1 MKGLRREIR
10 RIVAVAMAVLVAGTT
25 IPVHAV
31 SMTGE
36 ADTALAGGENTV
48 TSGDAEEMISSVSG
62 NGEDALPEDTNGSGN
77 EEQGGIS
84 MFAVN
89 ENGGCIDIADV
100 DAGGTSGQIEINA
113 GNVSGWDGKT
123 LTGNTTDKSL
133 IVNGVTL
140 RLTIKDLSIDRSSEQ
155 STWLSAIGI
164 TGGGSLYLT
173 LEGTNYLHG
182 STGGAGIWVNSGATL
197 EITAES
203 TGAVTAIGGSGYGGA
218 AGIGAYASGMFFK
231 GAPTARYAGT
241 IRIAGGNVTAQ
252 GGSYTDLGSTRP
264 CSGGAGIGG
273 TYGASGAVIEITG
286 GVVNAQGGYMAA
298 GIGGGFAG
306 SASEITISGGTVTA
320 TIYEMKGAMGA
331 AIGNGIHGVAGTAY
345 PFGKITIS
353 GGDVTAKGNVG
364 FDSGNAESYP
374 DDGGTVTIA
383 EGVYPKITGEVNY
396 GKNTAEGIVKYNF
409 GFTVY
414 DGRFTA
420 DTAAKVSIDGKMVG
434 EAVETKV
441 NTPGKAE
448 LAFSIACGE
457 LAGAKTFTFTMDGRE
472 YSADVS
478 FETGT
483 TSYSPVIGTQLYPVI
498 LQIYDDAI
506 TADVEVAGVSVMQGG
521 AELTRENGDYYAPD
535 KISMVSETYGE
546 MLCYLPA
553 GAGTEISVT
562 AAALNDGNA
571 MKQTGYTVSASGSN
585 RFCLKNR
592 EGLSI
597 SAALS
602 SVEVTSA
609 KIKLTLNK
617 AGAETIVYYKASD
630 TPLSAEEIKNS
641 TEGSQTITGVE
652 GEITIS
658 GLKAYS
664 ENTYYF
670 AAEQGGAFSQIAS
683 LTFRTERV
691 AVLEDSI
698 INNIYYN
705 NGLKFYIADPQVT
718 SNTPGATV
726 YYLRSTGD
734 DNIADGQD
742 VKASV
747 EKIFEENGKNTKDAG
762 YIALEEPYRRAD
774 FSFSPLEAATEF
786 TYYFVAKK
794 DDCYSDVVKYT
805 FTTPS
810 PVVVIK
816 PGETQEIPCK
826 SLADAVAMAK
836 ENPGSAVKLIKDQTN
851 IEDVISVEEGNDFI
865 LDLNGNKLNFSMR
878 NPICVSGG
886 SLKVKGGRLSSD
898 LGMSNYASFSD
909 AFFYVT
915 GGELS
920 VSGTTL
926 GCYGVPYC
934 RINGADAVVS
944 FQGVTFQCTN
954 SSGGTIS
961 LNVQQAKSLAFDN
974 VIFNGY
980 LRVNNTSSVTL
991 ADSAFTGGVLLDRGV
1006 LADDTFDGTLQL
1018 GTLTMSDY
1026 GVDTADR
1033 TTGDDVSTL
1042 LQSGYVY
1049 EKSDSTMT
1057 AGEGSYSLSNVKV
1070 VPMTTLSGTLNI
1082 TGGTGDNGT
1091 PAFGDT
1097 LTAEFIP
1104 TSGSASDCTYTWYR
1118 VKGSEVTEL
1127 CKTASYTVQ
1136 AGDVGAFL
1144 RCVVVNSAKT
1154 GRLEKTTET
1163 VVPKTL
1169 TDSNT
1174 KVTWNIPSYTYDGT
1188 EKEPEA
1194 ASVQLGS
1201 TTLTAGTDYTVTYRN
1216 NRNAGTNTAKAVV
1229 TGIGAYQGSFEK
1241 PFSIEQKEVTVSGIT
1256 AISRRYDGTT
1266 AAVLAYSSVVID
1278 GKLEDD
1284 SLAVKATGN
1293 YADEKAG
1300 EGKTVN
1306 ITDITLTGASASNYK
1321 LAASGQQTT
1330 TTADIFALPVK
1341 IEEVP
1346 SLSGV
1351 YGTAVENMST
1361 GGGRVVDEADTT
1373 KEISGTWA
1381 MSDVNRTDVPKVGAT
1396 TEYELTFVPS
1406 VTGVYQTVTCY
1417 VVPQV
1422 SKKPINVTINDAA
1435 RKFGEQNPAFTYT
1448 IPEGELVPGDTEN
1461 AVQITLTITAEKN
1474 SVAGSYYI
1482 KGTYQSDNY
1491 QVSFLGSASGAG
1503 ILNVT
1508 KADAPV
1514 IPEENQGYCYI
1525 VGSGEGVVTVNV
1537 AEKLPED
1544 RGTTTYHVGGTDVSG
1559 ILDGTAK
1566 VDVDGV
1572 LSYKVKG
1579 SLETDKIGAKAII
1592 DVAVGMQNYGD
1603 ATYRLT
1609 LTIVDKVTVEEKSGN
1624 EVAVAGS
1631 NVLTYGQK
1639 LSELSLNAGGSNGAV
1654 FVEAGTSRPVAGTL
1668 TWKNPDEIPV
1678 AGTTTA
1684 AWVFTPA
1691 DSVYET
1697 AQGTVPITV
1706 NRAEPAVA
1714 AAPTVEGRTYHPDA
1728 ALTDSDLIGGSV
1740 KHTIGGVET
1749 DVPGT
1754 WSWQKADIV
1763 PTADNT
1769 GYVAVFMPDDT
1780 KNYEPVMRTIPVAV
1794 EKVTPYVSGIPSA
1807 TAIVYGAVLERSAL
1821 SGGAVQ
1827 YSQTDAAAVKGSF
1840 VWKDGTVRPTV
1851 ADSDVTEYAVV
1862 FTPEDAA
1869 DYEKVEVTV
1878 KVTVKKSA
1886 TTPNMPGNIMNPPYS
1901 TKKVS
1906 GSTLPEGWTWQAA
1919 DQDRELTAGVTV
1931 NATAV
1936 YTAADKGNYETES
1949 VVIAITRSAC
1959 EHENAEVRDAV
1970 DAACN
1975 REGYTG
1981 DSYCKDCGILISNG
1995 TATAALEHDYK
2006 SEVTK
2011 EATASAEGV
2020 KTYTCTRCG
2029 DSYTQPIPKLPETPS
2044 DTSTADAPYIK
2055 GDSGKNGWV
2064 VIKDQLASAGDNTTI
2079 NVIMNGTTTVPGN
2092 VFDVIKGKDINIVL
2106 DMGNGVTWSVNG
2118 KDITADKVKDIDF
2131 GVKAG
2136 SEANNTIPVDVLNR
2150 VTGERYSVNLSL
2162 SYTGEFG
2169 LKAVLTMNVKP
2180 ENAGLYANLYYYNE
2194 QTGALEFIC
2203 ADRITADGTAR
2214 LTFTHA
2220 SEYTV
2225 VVDKKS
2231 GEENS
2236 STRQA
2241 PATGEDWTEDVIDPK
2256 SRKQIWL
2263 LGAGALIVIGMCVFF
2278 IEKRRRCE

>member
-218 AGIGAYASGMFFK
+218 AGIGAYASGMFFN

-472 YSADVS
+472 YSADVN

-698 INNIYYN
+698 INSIYY

-886 SLKVKGGRLSSD
+886 SLKVKGGRLSSN

-944 FQGVTFQCTN
+944 F
-954 SSGGTIS
+954 
-961 LNVQQAKSLAFDN
+961 
-974 VIFNGY
+974 
-980 LRVNNTSSVTL
+980 
-991 ADSAFTGGVLLDRGV
+991 
-1006 LADDTFDGTLQL
+1006 
-1018 GTLTMSDY
+1018 
-1026 GVDTADR
+1026 
-1033 TTGDDVSTL
+1033 
-1042 LQSGYVY
+1042 
-1049 EKSDSTMT
+1049 
-1057 AGEGSYSLSNVKV
+1057 
-1070 VPMTTLSGTLNI
+1070 
-1082 TGGTGDNGT
+1082 
-1091 PAFGDT
+1091 
-1097 LTAEFIP
+1097 
-1104 TSGSASDCTYTWYR
+1104 
-1118 VKGSEVTEL
+1118 
-1127 CKTASYTVQ
+1127 
-1136 AGDVGAFL
+1136 
-1144 RCVVVNSAKT
+1144 
-1154 GRLEKTTET
+1154 
-1163 VVPKTL
+1163 
-1169 TDSNT
+1169 
-1174 KVTWNIPSYTYDGT
+1174 
-1188 EKEPEA
+1188 
-1194 ASVQLGS
+1194 
-1201 TTLTAGTDYTVTYRN
+1201 
-1216 NRNAGTNTAKAVV
+1216 
-1229 TGIGAYQGSFEK
+1229 
-1241 PFSIEQKEVTVSGIT
+1241 
-1256 AISRRYDGTT
+1256 
-1266 AAVLAYSSVVID
+1266 
-1278 GKLEDD
+1278 
-1284 SLAVKATGN
+1284 
-1293 YADEKAG
+1293 
-1300 EGKTVN
+1300 
-1306 ITDITLTGASASNYK
+1306 
-1321 LAASGQQTT
+1321 
-1330 TTADIFALPVK
+1330 
-1341 IEEVP
+1341 
-1346 SLSGV
+1346 
-1351 YGTAVENMST
+1351 
-1361 GGGRVVDEADTT
+1361 
-1373 KEISGTWA
+1373 
-1381 MSDVNRTDVPKVGAT
+1381 
-1396 TEYELTFVPS
+1396 
-1406 VTGVYQTVTCY
+1406 
-1417 VVPQV
+1417 
-1422 SKKPINVTINDAA
+1422 
-1435 RKFGEQNPAFTYT
+1435 
-1448 IPEGELVPGDTEN
+1448 
-1461 AVQITLTITAEKN
+1461 
-1474 SVAGSYYI
+1474 
-1482 KGTYQSDNY
+1482 
-1491 QVSFLGSASGAG
+1491 
-1503 ILNVT
+1503 
-1508 KADAPV
+1508 
-1514 IPEENQGYCYI
+1514 
-1525 VGSGEGVVTVNV
+1525 
-1537 AEKLPED
+1537 
-1544 RGTTTYHVGGTDVSG
+1544 
-1559 ILDGTAK
+1559 
-1566 VDVDGV
+1566 
-1572 LSYKVKG
+1572 
-1579 SLETDKIGAKAII
+1579 
-1592 DVAVGMQNYGD
+1592 
-1603 ATYRLT
+1603 
-1609 LTIVDKVTVEEKSGN
+1609 
-1624 EVAVAGS
+1624 
-1631 NVLTYGQK
+1631 
-1639 LSELSLNAGGSNGAV
+1639 
-1654 FVEAGTSRPVAGTL
+1654 
-1668 TWKNPDEIPV
+1668 
-1678 AGTTTA
+1678 
-1684 AWVFTPA
+1684 
-1691 DSVYET
+1691 
-1697 AQGTVPITV
+1697 
-1706 NRAEPAVA
+1706 
-1714 AAPTVEGRTYHPDA
+1714 
-1728 ALTDSDLIGGSV
+1728 
-1740 KHTIGGVET
+1740 
-1749 DVPGT
+1749 
-1754 WSWQKADIV
+1754 
-1763 PTADNT
+1763 
-1769 GYVAVFMPDDT
+1769 
-1780 KNYEPVMRTIPVAV
+1780 
-1794 EKVTPYVSGIPSA
+1794 
-1807 TAIVYGAVLERSAL
+1807 
-1821 SGGAVQ
+1821 
-1827 YSQTDAAAVKGSF
+1827 
-1840 VWKDGTVRPTV
+1840 
-1851 ADSDVTEYAVV
+1851 
-1862 FTPEDAA
+1862 
-1869 DYEKVEVTV
+1869 
-1878 KVTVKKSA
+1878 
-1886 TTPNMPGNIMNPPYS
+1886 
-1901 TKKVS
+1901 
-1906 GSTLPEGWTWQAA
+1906 
-1919 DQDRELTAGVTV
+1919 
-1931 NATAV
+1931 
-1936 YTAADKGNYETES
+1936 
-1949 VVIAITRSAC
+1949 
-1959 EHENAEVRDAV
+1959 
-1970 DAACN
+1970 
-1975 REGYTG
+1975 
-1981 DSYCKDCGILISNG
+1981 
-1995 TATAALEHDYK
+1995 
-2006 SEVTK
+2006 
-2011 EATASAEGV
+2011 
-2020 KTYTCTRCG
+2020 
-2029 DSYTQPIPKLPETPS
+2029 
-2044 DTSTADAPYIK
+2044 
-2055 GDSGKNGWV
+2055 
-2064 VIKDQLASAGDNTTI
+2064 
-2079 NVIMNGTTTVPGN
+2079 
-2092 VFDVIKGKDINIVL
+2092 
-2106 DMGNGVTWSVNG
+2106 
-2118 KDITADKVKDIDF
+2118 
-2131 GVKAG
+2131 
-2136 SEANNTIPVDVLNR
+2136 
-2150 VTGERYSVNLSL
+2150 
-2162 SYTGEFG
+2162 
-2169 LKAVLTMNVKP
+2169 
-2180 ENAGLYANLYYYNE
+2180 
-2194 QTGALEFIC
+2194 
-2203 ADRITADGTAR
+2203 
-2214 LTFTHA
+2214 
-2220 SEYTV
+2220 
-2225 VVDKKS
+2225 
-2231 GEENS
+2231 
-2236 STRQA
+2236 
-2241 PATGEDWTEDVIDPK
+2241 
-2256 SRKQIWL
+2256 
-2263 LGAGALIVIGMCVFF
+2263 
-2278 IEKRRRCE
+2278 

>member
-218 AGIGAYASGMFFK
+218 AGIGAYASGMFFN

-472 YSADVS
+472 YSADVN

-698 INNIYYN
+698 INSIYY

-886 SLKVKGGRLSSD
+886 SLKVKGGRLSSN

-954 SSGGTIS
+954 SSGGKIS

-974 VIFNGY
+974 VKFNGY

-1049 EKSDSTMT
+1049 EKSDSTTT

-1136 AGDVGAFL
+1136 AEDVGAIL

-1188 EKEPEA
+1188 EKEPGAA

-1256 AISRRYDGTT
+1256 SISRRYDGTT

-1330 TTADIFALPVK
+1330 ATADIFALPVK

-1361 GGGRVVDEADTT
+1361 DGGRVVDEADTT

-1381 MSDVNRTDVPKVGAT
+1381 VSDVNRTDVPKVGAT

-1435 RKFGEQNPAFTYT
+1435 RKFGEQNPEFTCM

-1461 AVQITLTITAEKN
+1461 AVQITLTTTAEKN

-1579 SLETDKIGAKAII
+1579 SLGTDKIGAKAII

-1603 ATYRLT
+1603 VTYRLT
-1609 LTIVDKVTVEEKSGN
+1609 LTIVDKITVEEKSGN

-1654 FVEAGTSRPVAGTL
+1654 FVEAGTSKLVAGTL

-1684 AWVFTPA
+1684 AWVFTPE

-1714 AAPTVEGRTYHPDA
+1714 AAPTVAGRTYHPDA

-1740 KHTIGGVET
+1740 KHTIGGVEM

-1807 TAIVYGAVLERSAL
+1807 TAIVYGAALERSAL

-2006 SEVTK
+2006 AEVTK
-2011 EATASAEGV
+2011 EATTSAEGV

-2055 GDSGKNGWV
+2055 GDSGKNGWD

-2106 DMGNGVTWSVNG
+2106 DMGSGVTWSVNG

-2169 LKAVLTMNVKP
+2169 LKAVLTMNVKA

-2203 ADRITADGTAR
+2203 SDKIAADGTAR

-2225 VVDKKS
+2225 VIDKKS

-2241 PATGEDWTEDVIDPK
+2241 PATGEDWTEEVIDPK
-2256 SRKQIWL
+2256 SQRQIWL

-2278 IEKRRRCE
+2278 IEKSRKCR

>member
-1 MKGLRREIR
+1 M
-10 RIVAVAMAVLVAGTT
+10 
-25 IPVHAV
+25 
-31 SMTGE
+31 
-36 ADTALAGGENTV
+36 
-48 TSGDAEEMISSVSG
+48 
-62 NGEDALPEDTNGSGN
+62 
-77 EEQGGIS
+77 
-84 MFAVN
+84 
-89 ENGGCIDIADV
+89 
-100 DAGGTSGQIEINA
+100 
-113 GNVSGWDGKT
+113 
-123 LTGNTTDKSL
+123 
-133 IVNGVTL
+133 
-140 RLTIKDLSIDRSSEQ
+140 
-155 STWLSAIGI
+155 
-164 TGGGSLYLT
+164 
-173 LEGTNYLHG
+173 
-182 STGGAGIWVNSGATL
+182 

-203 TGAVTAIGGSGYGGA
+203 TGAVTAIGGNGYGGA
-218 AGIGAYASGMFFK
+218 AGIGAGGSMEVVGGRREEQYVGE
-231 GAPTARYAGT
+231 
-241 IRIAGGNVTAQ
+241 ICIAGGNVTAQ
-252 GGSYTDLGSTRP
+252 GGSYTDFGSTRP
-264 CSGGAGIGG
+264 YSGGAGIGG

-286 GVVNAQGGYMAA
+286 GVVNAQGGCLAA

-306 SASEITISGGTVTA
+306 SAGEITISGGTVTA
-320 TIYEMKGAMGA
+320 ATYEANGAMGA
-331 AIGNGIHGVAGTAY
+331 AIGNGIHAMAGTAY

-364 FDSGNAESYP
+364 FGSTKAEVEVYP
-374 DDGGTVTIA
+374 DAGCSVTIA
-383 EGVYPKITGEVNY
+383 EGAYPKITGEINY
-396 GKNTAEGIVKYNF
+396 GKSTAEGIVKYNF
-409 GFTVY
+409 AFTVC

-420 DTAAKVSIDGKMVG
+420 DTTAKVFLNGEIVG
-434 EAVETKV
+434 ETVEAKV

-448 LAFSIACGE
+448 PAFSITCGE
-457 LAGAKTFTFTMDGRE
+457 LTGTKTFTLTMDGRE
-472 YSADVS
+472 YSADVN
-478 FETGT
+478 FEAGKTD
-483 TSYSPVIGTQLYPVI
+483 YSPVIGTQLYPVV
-498 LQIYDDAI
+498 LQIYDDVI
-506 TADVEVAGVSVMQGG
+506 TADIEVAEVSVKQGG
-521 AELTRENGDYYAPD
+521 VELSRENGAYYAPD
-535 KISMVSETYGE
+535 KISRISATYSEMV
-546 MLCYLPA
+546 CYLPA
-553 GAGTEISVT
+553 GSDTEISVT
-562 AAALNDGNA
+562 ATALNDGNA
-571 MKQTGYTVSASGSN
+571 MEQTGYTVNASDNN
-585 RFCLKNR
+585 RLCLKNR
-592 EGLSI
+592 EGLSLN
-597 SAALS
+597 AELN
-602 SVEVTSA
+602 SVDVTSA
-609 KIKLTLNK
+609 KIKVALNK
-617 AGAETIVYYKASD
+617 AGAETKIYYKASE
-630 TPLSAEEIKNS
+630 TPLAAEEIKNGAD
-641 TEGSQTITGVE
+641 GSQTINGGE
-652 GEITIS
+652 GEITLS

-664 ENTYYF
+664 ENTCYF
-670 AAEQGGAFSQIAS
+670 VAEQGGTLS
-683 LTFRTERV
+683 
-691 AVLEDSI
+691 
-698 INNIYYN
+698 
-705 NGLKFYIADPQVT
+705 QVT
-718 SNTPGATV
+718 SLTIQTKRVAFSEDPVGEYLNYYNTTNSCDAKLAVRTNTTGATV
-726 YYLRSTGD
+726 YYLKSTND
-734 DNIADGQD
+734 DNIADWQD
-742 VKASV
+742 VVRENV
-747 EKIFEENGKNTKDAG
+747 ENTTDAG
-762 YIALEEPYRRAD
+762 RVVQSETSSIAEISLGRFDP
-774 FSFSPLEAATEF
+774 ATEV

-794 DDCYSDVVKYT
+794 DDCYSDVMKYT
-805 FTTPS
+805 FITLS
-810 PVVVIK
+810 SVVIIK
-816 PGETQEIPCK
+816 PGETQEISCK
-826 SLADAVAMAK
+826 SLADAVAVAK
-836 ENPGSAVKLIKDQTN
+836 KNPGATVKLIKDQRN
-851 IEDVISVEEGNDFI
+851 IKDGISVEEGNDFI
-865 LDLNGNKLNFSMR
+865 LDLNGKMLKFVMR

-886 SLKVKGGRLSSD
+886 SLRVKGGGTLSSG
-898 LGMSNYASFSD
+898 LEMSNYWNAIFI
-909 AFFYVT
+909 VT
-915 GGELS
+915 GGELA
-920 VSGTTL
+920 VSGVTL
-926 GCYGVPYC
+926 SSDGDPYC
-934 RINGADAVVS
+934 RIDGEDAVVS
-944 FQGVTFQCTN
+944 FQDETLQCPRPDATV
-954 SSGGTIS
+954 S
-961 LNVQQAKSLAFDN
+961 LNVQRAKSLTFNN
-974 VIFNGY
+974 VTFNGN
-980 LRVNNTSSVTL
+980 LCINNTPSVTL
-991 ADSAFTGGVLLDRGV
+991 TNSTFTGDVLLDKGV
-1006 LADDTFDGTLQL
+1006 LAGDTISGKLQL
-1018 GTLTMSDY
+1018 GTFTLNGDAVNVT
-1026 GVDTADR
+1026 DR
-1033 TTGDDVSTL
+1033 TTGEDLNTL
-1042 LQSGYVY
+1042 LQAGYVY
-1049 EKSDSTMT
+1049 QQSDSTTT
-1057 AGEGSYSLSNVKV
+1057 AGKGSYSFSDVKV

-1188 EKEPEA
+1188 KKEPEA

-1201 TTLTAGTDYTVTYRN
+1201 TTLTAGTDYTVTYMN
-1216 NRNAGTNTAKAVV
+1216 NRNAGTNTAKAIV

-1266 AAVLAYSSVVID
+1266 AAVLAYSSVVIG

-1330 TTADIFALPVK
+1330 ATADIFALPVK

-1381 MSDVNRTDVPKVGAT
+1381 VSDVNRTDVPKVGAT
-1396 TEYELTFVPS
+1396 TEYELTFMPS
-1406 VTGVYQTVTCY
+1406 VTGVYQTVTCH
-1417 VVPQV
+1417 VVPRV
-1422 SKKPINVTINDAA
+1422 SNKPIKVTINDAA

-1461 AVQITLTITAEKN
+1461 AVQITLTTTAEKN

-1544 RGTTTYHVGGTDVSG
+1544 RGTTSYHVGGTDASG
-1559 ILDGTAK
+1559 ILDGTAT
-1566 VDVDGV
+1566 VDAGGV

-1603 ATYRLT
+1603 VTYRLT
-1609 LTIVDKVTVEEKSGN
+1609 LTIVDKITVEEKSGN

-1639 LSELSLNAGGSNGAV
+1639 LSELALNADGSNGAV

-1668 TWKNPDEIPV
+1668 TWMNPDEIPV

-1714 AAPTVEGRTYHPDA
+1714 AAPTVAGRIYHPDA
-1728 ALTDSDLIGGSV
+1728 ALTDGDLIGGSV

-1769 GYVAVFMPDDT
+1769 GYVAVFMPDDK
-1780 KNYEPVMRTIPVAV
+1780 KNYEPVTRTIPVAV

-1807 TAIVYGAVLERSAL
+1807 TAIVYGAALERSAL

-1886 TTPNMPGNIMNPPYS
+1886 ATPNMPGNIMNPPYS

-1931 NATAV
+1931 SATAV

-1959 EHENAEVRDAV
+1959 EHGNAEVRDAV

-2006 SEVTK
+2006 AEVTK
-2011 EATASAEGV
+2011 EATTSAEGV
-2020 KTYTCTRCG
+2020 RTYTCTRCG
-2029 DSYTQPIPKLPETPS
+2029 DFYTQPIPKLPETPS

-2055 GDSGKNGWV
+2055 GDSGKNGWD
-2064 VIKDQLASAGDNTTI
+2064 VIKDQLTSAGDNTTI

-2169 LKAVLTMNVKP
+2169 LKAVLTMNVKA
-2180 ENAGLYANLYYYNE
+2180 ENAGLYANLYYYNG

-2203 ADRITADGTAR
+2203 SDKIAADGTVR

-2225 VVDKKS
+2225 VIDKKS

-2241 PATGEDWTEDVIDPK
+2241 PATGEDWTEEVIDPK
-2256 SRKQIWL
+2256 SQRQIWL

-2278 IEKRRRCE
+2278 IEKSRKCR

>member
-218 AGIGAYASGMFFK
+218 AGIGAYASGMFFN

-472 YSADVS
+472 YSADVN

-698 INNIYYN
+698 INSIYY

-886 SLKVKGGRLSSD
+886 SLKVKGGRLSSN

-954 SSGGTIS
+954 SSGGKIS

-974 VIFNGY
+974 VKFNGY

-1049 EKSDSTMT
+1049 EKSDSTTT

-1188 EKEPEA
+1188 EKEPGA

-1330 TTADIFALPVK
+1330 ATADIFALPVK

-1361 GGGRVVDEADTT
+1361 DGGRVVDEADTT
-1373 KEISGTWA
+1373 KEISGIWA
-1381 MSDVNRTDVPKVGAT
+1381 VSDVNGTDVPKVGVT

-1448 IPEGELVPGDTEN
+1448 IPEGELVAGDTEN
-1461 AVQITLTITAEKN
+1461 AVQITLTTTAEKN
-1474 SVAGSYYI
+1474 SVVGSYYI

-1544 RGTTTYHVGGTDVSG
+1544 RGATSYLVDSTDASG
-1559 ILDGTAK
+1559 ILDGTAT

-1579 SLETDKIGAKAII
+1579 SLGTDKIGAKAII

-1603 ATYRLT
+1603 VTYRLT
-1609 LTIVDKVTVEEKSGN
+1609 LTIVDKITVEEKSGN

-1654 FVEAGTSRPVAGTL
+1654 FVEAGTSKLVAGTL

-1684 AWVFTPA
+1684 AWVFTPE

-1714 AAPTVEGRTYHPDA
+1714 AAPTVAGRTYHPDA

-1740 KHTIGGVET
+1740 KHTIGGVEM

-1807 TAIVYGAVLERSAL
+1807 TAIVYGAALERSAL

-1959 EHENAEVRDAV
+1959 EHGNAEVRDAV

-2006 SEVTK
+2006 AEVTK
-2011 EATASAEGV
+2011 EATTSAEGV

-2055 GDSGKNGWV
+2055 GDSGENGWD

-2106 DMGNGVTWSVNG
+2106 DMGSGVTWSVNG

-2169 LKAVLTMNVKP
+2169 LKAVLTMNVKA
-2180 ENAGLYANLYYYNE
+2180 ENAGLYANLYYYNK

-2203 ADRITADGTAR
+2203 SDKIAADGTAR

-2225 VVDKKS
+2225 VIDKKS

-2241 PATGEDWTEDVIDPK
+2241 PATGEDWTEEVIDPK
-2256 SRKQIWL
+2256 SQRQIWL

-2278 IEKRRRCE
+2278 IEKSRKCR

>member
-10 RIVAVAMAVLVAGTT
+10 RIAAVAMAVLVAGTT

-48 TSGDAEEMISSVSG
+48 SSGDAEEMISSVSG

-241 IRIAGGNVTAQ
+241 IRISGGNVTAQ

-472 YSADVS
+472 YSADVN

-664 ENTYYF
+664 ENTCYF
-670 AAEQGGAFSQIAS
+670 VAEQGGALSQIAS

-886 SLKVKGGRLSSD
+886 SLKVKGGRLSSN

-1049 EKSDSTMT
+1049 EKSDSTTT

-1188 EKEPEA
+1188 EKEPGA

-1330 TTADIFALPVK
+1330 ATADIVALPVK

-1351 YGTAVENMST
+1351 YGTAVENMPT
-1361 GGGRVVDEADTT
+1361 DGGRVVDEADTT

-1381 MSDVNRTDVPKVGAT
+1381 VSDVNRTDVPKVGAT

-1435 RKFGEQNPAFTYT
+1435 RKFGEQNPEFTCM

-1461 AVQITLTITAEKN
+1461 AVQITLTTTAEKN

-1579 SLETDKIGAKAII
+1579 SLGTDKIGAKAII

-1603 ATYRLT
+1603 VTYRLT
-1609 LTIVDKVTVEEKSGN
+1609 LTIVDKITVEEKSGN

-1654 FVEAGTSRPVAGTL
+1654 FVEAGTSKLVAGTL

-1684 AWVFTPA
+1684 AWVFTPE

-1714 AAPTVEGRTYHPDA
+1714 AAPTVAGRTYHPDA

-1769 GYVAVFMPDDT
+1769 GYVAVFTPDDT
-1780 KNYEPVMRTIPVAV
+1780 KNYEPVTRTIPVAV
-1794 EKVTPYVSGIPSA
+1794 EKVTPYVSEIPSVA
-1807 TAIVYGAVLERSAL
+1807 AIVYGAALERSAL

-1886 TTPNMPGNIMNPPYS
+1886 ATPNMPGNIMNPPYS

-1906 GSTLPEGWTWQAA
+1906 ESTLPEGWTWQAA
-1919 DQDRELTAGVTV
+1919 DQDRELTVGVTV

-1959 EHENAEVRDAV
+1959 EHENVEVRDAV

-1981 DSYCKDCGILISNG
+1981 DSYCKDCGIWISNG

-2006 SEVTK
+2006 AEVTK
-2011 EATASAEGV
+2011 EATTSAEGV

-2055 GDSGKNGWV
+2055 GDSGKNGWD

-2106 DMGNGVTWSVNG
+2106 DMGSGVTWSVNG

-2169 LKAVLTMNVKP
+2169 LKAVLTMNVKA

-2203 ADRITADGTAR
+2203 SDKIAADGTAR

-2225 VVDKKS
+2225 VIDKKS

-2241 PATGEDWTEDVIDPK
+2241 PATGEDWTEEVIDPK
-2256 SRKQIWL
+2256 SQRQIWL

-2278 IEKRRRCE
+2278 IEKSRKCR

>member
-10 RIVAVAMAVLVAGTT
+10 RIAAVAMAVLVAGTT

-36 ADTALAGGENTV
+36 ADTALSGGKSTV
-48 TSGDAEEMISSVSG
+48 SSGDAEEIISSVSG
-62 NGEDALPEDTNGSGN
+62 NGVAL
-77 EEQGGIS
+77 
-84 MFAVN
+84 FAVN
-89 ENGGCIDIADV
+89 RNGGIDIADV
-100 DAGGTSGQIEINA
+100 DAGDAYGQIEINA
-113 GNVSGWDGKT
+113 GNVSDWDGKT

-133 IVNGVTL
+133 IIKGVSVHL
-140 RLTIKDLSIDRSSEQ
+140 VIKDLSIDRSSV
-155 STWLSAIGI
+155 SSSWLPAIGI

-182 STGGAGIWVNSGATL
+182 ATGGAGIWVNSGAAL

-203 TGAVTAIGGSGYGGA
+203 TGAVTAIGGNGYGGA
-218 AGIGAYASGMFFK
+218 AGIGAGGSMEVVGGRREEQYVGE
-231 GAPTARYAGT
+231 
-241 IRIAGGNVTAQ
+241 ICIAGGNVTAQ
-252 GGSYTDLGSTRP
+252 GGSYTDFGSTRP
-264 CSGGAGIGG
+264 YSGGAGIGG

-286 GVVNAQGGYMAA
+286 GVVNAQGGCLAA

-306 SASEITISGGTVTA
+306 SAGEITISGGTVTA
-320 TIYEMKGAMGA
+320 ATYEANGAMGA
-331 AIGNGIHGVAGTAY
+331 AIGNGIHAMAGTAY

-364 FDSGNAESYP
+364 FGSTKAEVEVYP
-374 DDGGTVTIA
+374 DAGCSVTIA
-383 EGVYPKITGEVNY
+383 EGAYPKITGEINY
-396 GKNTAEGIVKYNF
+396 GKSTAEGIVKYNF
-409 GFTVY
+409 AFTVC

-420 DTAAKVSIDGKMVG
+420 DTTAKVFLNGEIVG
-434 EAVETKV
+434 ETVEAKV

-448 LAFSIACGE
+448 PAFSITCGE
-457 LAGAKTFTFTMDGRE
+457 LTGTKTFTLTMDGRE
-472 YSADVS
+472 YSADVN
-478 FETGT
+478 FEAGKTD
-483 TSYSPVIGTQLYPVI
+483 YSPVIGTQLYPVV
-498 LQIYDDAI
+498 LQIYDDVI
-506 TADVEVAGVSVMQGG
+506 TADIEVAEVSVKQGG
-521 AELTRENGDYYAPD
+521 VELSRENGAYYAPD
-535 KISMVSETYGE
+535 KISRISATYSEMV
-546 MLCYLPA
+546 CYLPA
-553 GAGTEISVT
+553 GPDTEISVT
-562 AAALNDGNA
+562 ATALNDGNA
-571 MKQTGYTVSASGSN
+571 MEQTGYTVNASDNN
-585 RFCLKNR
+585 RLCLKNR
-592 EGLSI
+592 EGLSLN
-597 SAALS
+597 AELN
-602 SVEVTSA
+602 SVDVTSA
-609 KIKLTLNK
+609 KIKVALNK
-617 AGAETIVYYKASD
+617 PGAETKIYYKASE
-630 TPLSAEEIKNS
+630 TPLAAEEIKNDAD
-641 TEGSQTITGVE
+641 GSQTINGGE
-652 GEITIS
+652 GEITLS

-664 ENTYYF
+664 ENTCYF
-670 AAEQGGAFSQIAS
+670 VAEQGGTLS
-683 LTFRTERV
+683 
-691 AVLEDSI
+691 
-698 INNIYYN
+698 
-705 NGLKFYIADPQVT
+705 QVT
-718 SNTPGATV
+718 SLTIQTKRVAFSENPVREYLSYINTSNSCNAELDVRTNTTGATV
-726 YYLRSTGD
+726 YYLKSTND
-734 DNIADGQD
+734 ENIAGWQD
-742 VKASV
+742 VVRENV
-747 EKIFEENGKNTKDAG
+747 ENTTDAG
-762 YIALEEPYRRAD
+762 RVVQSETSSTAEISLGRFDP
-774 FSFSPLEAATEF
+774 ATEV

-794 DDCYSDVVKYT
+794 DDCYSDVMKYT
-805 FTTPS
+805 FITLS
-810 PVVVIK
+810 SVVIIK
-816 PGETQEIPCK
+816 PGETQEISCK
-826 SLADAVAMAK
+826 SLADAVAVAK
-836 ENPGSAVKLIKDQTN
+836 KNPGATVKLIKDQRN
-851 IEDVISVEEGNDFI
+851 IKDGISVEEGNDFI
-865 LDLNGNKLNFSMR
+865 LDLNGKTLRFTMR

-886 SLKVKGGRLSSD
+886 SLRVKGGGLLSSG
-898 LGMSNYASFSD
+898 LEMGSYWD
-909 AFFYVT
+909 AIFNVT
-915 GGELS
+915 GGELA

-926 GCYGVPYC
+926 NSSGVPYC
-934 RINGADAVVS
+934 RIDGEDAVVS
-944 FQGVTFQCTN
+944 FQDETLQCSRAGATV
-954 SSGGTIS
+954 S
-961 LNVQQAKSLAFDN
+961 LNVQQAKSLTFNN
-974 VIFNGY
+974 VTFNGN
-980 LRVNNTSSVTL
+980 LCINNTPSVTL
-991 ADSAFTGGVLLDRGV
+991 TNSTFKGDVLLDKGV
-1006 LADDTFDGTLQL
+1006 LAGDTISGKLQL
-1018 GTLTMSDY
+1018 GSFTLNDY
-1026 GVDTADR
+1026 VVNVTDR
-1033 TTGDDVSTL
+1033 TTGEDLNTL
-1042 LQSGYVY
+1042 LQAGYVY
-1049 EKSDSTMT
+1049 QLSDSTTT
-1057 AGEGSYSLSNVKV
+1057 AGKGSYSFSDVKV

-1097 LTAEFIP
+1097 FTAEFIP

-1201 TTLTAGTDYTVTYRN
+1201 TTLTAGTDYTVTYMN
-1216 NRNAGTNTAKAVV
+1216 NRNAGTNTAKAIV

-1266 AAVLAYSSVVID
+1266 AAVLAYSSVVIG

-1284 SLAVKATGN
+1284 SLAVRATGN
-1293 YADEKAG
+1293 YTDEKAG

-1330 TTADIFALPVK
+1330 ATADIFALPVK

-1346 SLSGV
+1346 SLGGV

-1381 MSDVNRTDVPKVGAT
+1381 VSDVNRTDVPKVGAT
-1396 TEYELTFVPS
+1396 TEYELIFVPS
-1406 VTGVYQTVTCY
+1406 VEGVYQTVTCH
-1417 VVPQV
+1417 VVPWV
-1422 SKKPINVTINDAA
+1422 SKKPIKVTINDAA
-1435 RKFGEQNPAFTYT
+1435 RKFGEQNPAFTCT

-1461 AVQITLTITAEKN
+1461 AVQITLTTTAEKS

-1603 ATYRLT
+1603 VTYRLT
-1609 LTIVDKVTVEEKSGN
+1609 LTIVDKITVEEKSGN

-1668 TWKNPDEIPV
+1668 TWKDPDEIPV

-1714 AAPTVEGRTYHPDA
+1714 AAPTVAGRIYHPDA
-1728 ALTDSDLIGGSV
+1728 ALTDGDLIGGSV

-1763 PTADNT
+1763 PTADNM
-1769 GYVAVFMPDDT
+1769 GYVAVFTPDDT
-1780 KNYEPVMRTIPVAV
+1780 KNYEPVTRTIPVAV

-1807 TAIVYGAVLERSAL
+1807 TAIVYGAALERSAL

-1886 TTPNMPGNIMNPPYS
+1886 ATPNMPGNIMNLPYS

-1959 EHENAEVRDAV
+1959 EHGNAEVRDAV

-2006 SEVTK
+2006 AEVTK
-2011 EATASAEGV
+2011 EATTSSEGV
-2020 KTYTCTRCG
+2020 RTYTCTRCG

-2055 GDSGKNGWV
+2055 GDSGKNGWD
-2064 VIKDQLASAGDNTTI
+2064 VIKDQLTSAGDNTTI

-2169 LKAVLTMNVKP
+2169 LKAVITMNVKA
-2180 ENAGLYANLYYYNE
+2180 ENAGLYANLYYYNG

-2203 ADRITADGTAR
+2203 SDKIAADGTVR

-2225 VVDKKS
+2225 VIDKKS

-2241 PATGEDWTEDVIDPK
+2241 PATGEDWTEEVIDPK
-2256 SRKQIWL
+2256 SQRQIWL

-2278 IEKRRRCE
+2278 IEKSRKCR

>member
-10 RIVAVAMAVLVAGTT
+10 RIAAVAMAVLVAGTT

-36 ADTALAGGENTV
+36 ADTALSGGENTV
-48 TSGDAEEMISSVSG
+48 SSGDAEEIISSVSE
-62 NGEDALPEDTNGSGN
+62 NGIAL
-77 EEQGGIS
+77 
-84 MFAVN
+84 FAVN
-89 ENGGCIDIADV
+89 GNGGCIDIADV
-100 DAGGTSGQIEINA
+100 DAGDAYGQIEIND
-113 GNVSGWDGKT
+113 GNVSEWDGRT

-133 IVNGVTL
+133 IIKGVSVHL
-140 RLTIKDLSIDRSSEQ
+140 FIKYLSIDRSSMS
-155 STWLSAIGI
+155 STWLPAIGI

-182 STGGAGIWVNSGATL
+182 ATGGAGIWVNSGATL
-197 EITAES
+197 EITAKS

-218 AGIGAYASGMFFK
+218 AGIGAGGSMEDAGGSR
-231 GAPTARYAGT
+231 TAQYVGV

-252 GGSYTDLGSTRP
+252 GGSYTQFGSTSAY
-264 CSGGAGIGG
+264 SGGAGIGG
-273 TYGASGAVIEITG
+273 SYGASGAVIEITG
-286 GVVNAQGGYMAA
+286 GVVNAQGGCMAA

-320 TIYEMKGAMGA
+320 SIYETNGAMGA
-331 AIGNGIHGVAGTAY
+331 AIGNGIHSVAGTAD

-364 FDSGNAESYP
+364 FGSGKAEAYP
-374 DDGGTVTIA
+374 EEGGTVTIA
-383 EGVYPKITGEVNY
+383 EGVYPKITGVINY

-414 DGRFTA
+414 DGRFTS
-420 DTAAKVSIDGKMVG
+420 DTTAKVSLDGKIVG
-434 EAVETKV
+434 EAVEAKV
-441 NTPGKAE
+441 NIPGKAE
-448 LAFSIACGE
+448 PAFSIACGE
-457 LAGAKTFTFTMDGRE
+457 LTGTKTFTLTMDGRE
-472 YSADVS
+472 YSANVD
-478 FETGT
+478 FKAGT
-483 TSYSPVIGTQLYPVI
+483 TDYSQVIGTLLYPVV

-506 TADVEVAGVSVMQGG
+506 TADVEVAEVHVWRGG
-521 AELTRENGDYYAPD
+521 MELSRENGAYYAPD
-535 KISMVSETYGE
+535 KISRIRDTYGE
-546 MLCYLPA
+546 MVCYLPA
-553 GAGTEISVT
+553 GADTAISVT
-562 AAALNDGNA
+562 ATALNDGNA
-571 MKQTGYTVSASGSN
+571 MEQTGYTVSESDNN
-585 RFCLKNR
+585 RLCLKNR
-592 EGLSI
+592 EGLSLN
-597 SAALS
+597 AELR
-602 SVEVTSA
+602 SVDVTSA

-617 AGAETIVYYKASD
+617 EGDETTIYYKASD
-630 TPLSAEEIKNS
+630 TPLAAEEIKNS
-641 TEGSQTITGVE
+641 AEGSQTINGVE
-652 GEITIS
+652 GEITLS

-670 AAEQGGAFSQIAS
+670 VAEQGGALSLVAS
-683 LTFRTERV
+683 LTFQTERV
-691 AVLEDSI
+691 VLVESGFTLETHYRRNGG
-698 INNIYYN
+698 INPFSFAN
-705 NGLKFYIADPQVT
+705 LTVET
-718 SNTPGATV
+718 NTPGATI
-726 YYLRSTGD
+726 YYVRDTED
-734 DNIADGQD
+734 KKITDWQD
-742 VKASV
+742 VVEVVENISGSSINAGQIAQGEKSKRVTIELTKFDPASV
-747 EKIFEENGKNTKDAG
+747 E
-762 YIALEEPYRRAD
+762 
-774 FSFSPLEAATEF
+774 

-794 DDCYSDVVKYT
+794 DGCYSDMVEYT
-805 FTTPS
+805 FTTAA
-810 PVVVIK
+810 PVAVIK
-816 PGETQEIPCK
+816 SGETQENPCK
-826 SLADAVAMAK
+826 SFADAIDMAK
-836 ENPGSAVKLIKDQTN
+836 QNPGSTVKLLNELSN
-851 IEDVISVEEGNDFI
+851 IQDVIRVEEGDDFT
-865 LDLNGNKLNFSMR
+865 LDLNGSQLQFMIGNAIYVN
-878 NPICVSGG
+878 GG
-886 SLKVKGGRLSSD
+886 SLKVKNNYISSNKETSSGA
-898 LGMSNYASFSD
+898 LFS
-909 AFFYVT
+909 VT
-915 GGELS
+915 GGELV
-920 VSGTTL
+920 VSGTIL
-926 GCYGVPYC
+926 SSYGVPYC
-934 RINGADAVVS
+934 IINGEDAVVS
-944 FQGVTFQCTN
+944 FQDVTLQCPRA
-954 SSGGTIS
+954 GTTVL
-961 LNVQQAKSLAFDN
+961 LNVQQAKRLTFNN
-974 VIFNGY
+974 VTLNGN
-980 LRVNNTSSVTL
+980 LCINNTPSVTL
-991 ADSAFTGGVLLDRGV
+991 TNSTFKGDVLLDKGV
-1006 LADDTFDGTLQL
+1006 LADDTFSSNLQL
-1018 GTLTMSDY
+1018 GTFTLNGNEVNVTE
-1026 GVDTADR
+1026 R
-1033 TTGDDVSTL
+1033 TTGDDLSTL

-1049 EKSDSTMT
+1049 KKSDSTTT
-1057 AGEGSYSLSNVKV
+1057 AGTGSYSLSNVQV
-1070 VPMTTLSGTLNI
+1070 VPMAALSGTLNI
-1082 TGGTGDNGT
+1082 TGGTGDNGA

-1097 LTAEFIP
+1097 LTAAFTP
-1104 TSGSASDCTYTWYR
+1104 TSGSASNCTYTWYR

-1136 AGDVGAFL
+1136 AEDIGAIL

-1201 TTLTAGTDYTVTYRN
+1201 TTLTAGTDYTVTYMN

-1229 TGIGAYQGSFEK
+1229 TGIGVYQGSLEK
-1241 PFSIEQKEVTVSGIT
+1241 PFSIEQKEFTVSGIT

-1330 TTADIFALPVK
+1330 TTADIFALPAK

-1381 MSDVNRTDVPKVGAT
+1381 VSDVNKTDVPKVGVT

-1406 VTGVYQTVTCY
+1406 VTGVYQTVTCH

-1448 IPEGELVPGDTEN
+1448 FPEGELVAGDTEN
-1461 AVQITLTITAEKN
+1461 AVQITLTTTAEKN
-1474 SVAGSYYI
+1474 SVVGSYYI

-1491 QVSFLGSASGAG
+1491 KVSFLGSASGAG
-1503 ILNVT
+1503 ILNIT

-1514 IPEENQGYCYI
+1514 IPEENQDYCYI

-1544 RGTTTYHVGGTDVSG
+1544 RGTTTYHIGGTDASG
-1559 ILDGTAK
+1559 ILDGTAT
-1566 VDVDGV
+1566 VDADGV

-1592 DVAVGMQNYGD
+1592 DVAVEMQNYGD
-1603 ATYRLT
+1603 VTYRLT
-1609 LTIVDKVTVEEKSGN
+1609 LTIVDKITVEEKSGY

-1639 LSELSLNAGGSNGAV
+1639 LSELALNADGSNGAV
-1654 FVEAGTSRPVAGTL
+1654 FVEAGTSKQVAGTL

-1706 NRAEPAVA
+1706 NRAEPVVA
-1714 AAPTVEGRTYHPDA
+1714 AAPTVAGRTYHPDA
-1728 ALTDSDLIGGSV
+1728 ALTDGDLIGGSV

-1769 GYVAVFMPDDT
+1769 GYVAVFTPDDT
-1780 KNYEPVMRTIPVAV
+1780 KNYEPVTRTIPVAV
-1794 EKVTPYVSGIPSA
+1794 EKVTPYVSEIPSA
-1807 TAIVYGAVLERSAL
+1807 AVIVYGAALERSAL

-1851 ADSDVTEYAVV
+1851 AESDVTEYAVV

-1906 GSTLPEGWTWQAA
+1906 EITLPEGWTWQAA

-1959 EHENAEVRDAV
+1959 EHENVEVRDAV

-1995 TATAALEHDYK
+1995 TATAALEHNYK
-2006 SEVTK
+2006 AEVTK
-2011 EATASAEGV
+2011 EATTSSEGV
-2020 KTYTCTRCG
+2020 RTYTCTRCG

-2055 GDSGKNGWV
+2055 GDSGKNGWD
-2064 VIKDQLASAGDNTTI
+2064 VIKDQLTSAGDNTTI

-2118 KDITADKVKDIDF
+2118 KDITADKLKDIDF

-2136 SEANNTIPVDVLNR
+2136 SEAYNTIPVDVLNR

-2169 LKAVLTMNVKP
+2169 LKAVLTMNVKA

-2203 ADRITADGTAR
+2203 SDKIAADGTAR

-2225 VVDKKS
+2225 VIDKKS

-2241 PATGEDWTEDVIDPK
+2241 PATGEDWTEEVIDPK
-2256 SRKQIWL
+2256 SQRQIWL
-2263 LGAGALIVIGMCVFF
+2263 RGAGALIVIGMCVFF
-2278 IEKRRRCE
+2278 IEKRRKCR

>member
-10 RIVAVAMAVLVAGTT
+10 RIAAVAMAVLVAGTT

-36 ADTALAGGENTV
+36 ADTALSGGESTV
-48 TSGDAEEMISSVSG
+48 SSGDAEEIISSVSG
-62 NGEDALPEDTNGSGN
+62 NGVAL
-77 EEQGGIS
+77 
-84 MFAVN
+84 FAVN
-89 ENGGCIDIADV
+89 RNGGIDIAGV
-100 DAGGTSGQIEINA
+100 DAGDAYGQIEINA
-113 GNVSGWDGKT
+113 DNVRDWDGKT

-133 IVNGVTL
+133 IIKGVTVHL
-140 RLTIKDLSIDRSSEQ
+140 VIKDLSIDRSSE
-155 STWLSAIGI
+155 SSSWLPAIGI
-164 TGGGSLYLT
+164 TWGGSLYLT

-182 STGGAGIWVNSGATL
+182 ATGGAGIWVDSGAAL

-203 TGAVTAIGGSGYGGA
+203 TGAVTAIGGNGYGGA
-218 AGIGAYASGMFFK
+218 AGIGAGGSMEEVRGRREEQNV
-231 GAPTARYAGT
+231 GE

-252 GGSYTDLGSTRP
+252 GGSYTDFGSTRP
-264 CSGGAGIGG
+264 YSGGAGIGG
-273 TYGASGAVIEITG
+273 TYGASRAVIEITG
-286 GVVNAQGGYMAA
+286 GVVNAQGGYLAA

-306 SASEITISGGTVTA
+306 SAGEITISGGTVTA
-320 TIYEMKGAMGA
+320 ATYEAYGAMGA
-331 AIGNGIHGVAGTAY
+331 AIGNGIHAMAGTAY

-364 FDSGNAESYP
+364 FGSAKAEVYP
-374 DDGGTVTIA
+374 DAGCSVTIA
-383 EGVYPKITGEVNY
+383 EGAYPKITGEINY
-396 GKNTAEGIVKYNF
+396 GKSTAEGIVKYNF
-409 GFTVY
+409 AFTVC

-420 DTAAKVSIDGKMVG
+420 DTTAKVLLNGEIVG
-434 EAVETKV
+434 ETVEAKV

-448 LAFSIACGE
+448 PAFSITCGE
-457 LAGAKTFTFTMDGRE
+457 LTGTKTFTLKMDGRE
-472 YSADVS
+472 YSADVN
-478 FETGT
+478 FEAGKTD
-483 TSYSPVIGTQLYPVI
+483 YSPVIGTQLYPVV
-498 LQIYDDAI
+498 LQIYDDVI
-506 TADVEVAGVSVMQGG
+506 TADIEVDEVSVRQGG
-521 AELTRENGDYYAPD
+521 VELSRENGAYYAPD
-535 KISMVSETYGE
+535 KISRISATYSEMV
-546 MLCYLPA
+546 CYLPA
-553 GAGTEISVT
+553 GADTEISVT
-562 AAALNDGNA
+562 ATALNDGNV
-571 MKQTGYTVSASGSN
+571 MEQTGYTVNASDNN
-585 RFCLKNR
+585 RLCLKNR
-592 EGLSI
+592 EGLSLN
-597 SAALS
+597 AELN
-602 SVEVTSA
+602 SVDVTSA
-609 KIKLTLNK
+609 KIKVALNK
-617 AGAETIVYYKASD
+617 AGAETKIYYKASE
-630 TPLSAEEIKNS
+630 TPLAAEKIKNGAD
-641 TEGSQTITGVE
+641 GSQTINGGE
-652 GEITIS
+652 GEITLS

-664 ENTYYF
+664 ENTCYF
-670 AAEQGGAFSQIAS
+670 VAEQGGTLS
-683 LTFRTERV
+683 
-691 AVLEDSI
+691 
-698 INNIYYN
+698 
-705 NGLKFYIADPQVT
+705 QVT
-718 SNTPGATV
+718 SLTIQTKRVAFSENPVSEYLSYINTSNSCNAGLYVRTNTTGATV
-726 YYLRSTGD
+726 YYLKSTND
-734 DNIADGQD
+734 DNIVDWQD
-742 VKASV
+742 VVRENV
-747 EKIFEENGKNTKDAG
+747 ENTPDAG
-762 YIALEEPYRRAD
+762 RVVQSETSSTAEISLGGFDP
-774 FSFSPLEAATEF
+774 ATEV

-794 DDCYSDVVKYT
+794 DDCYSDVMKYT
-805 FTTPS
+805 FITLS
-810 PVVVIK
+810 PVVIIK
-816 PGETQEIPCK
+816 PGETQEISCK
-826 SLADAVAMAK
+826 SLADAVAVAK
-836 ENPGSAVKLIKDQTN
+836 KNPGATVKLIKDQRN
-851 IEDVISVEEGNDFI
+851 IKDGISVEEGNDFI
-865 LDLNGNKLNFSMR
+865 LDLNGKTLRFTMR

-886 SLKVKGGRLSSD
+886 SLRVKGGGLLSSGLD
-898 LGMSNYASFSD
+898 MASYWD
-909 AFFYVT
+909 AIFNVT
-915 GGELS
+915 GGELA
-920 VSGTTL
+920 VSGVTL
-926 GCYGVPYC
+926 SSDGVPYC
-934 RINGADAVVS
+934 RIDGKDAVVS
-944 FQGVTFQCTN
+944 FQDETLQCPREN
-954 SSGGTIS
+954 VPVS
-961 LNVQQAKSLAFDN
+961 LNVQRAKSLTFNN
-974 VIFNGY
+974 VTFNGN
-980 LRVNNTSSVTL
+980 LGINNTPSVTL
-991 ADSAFTGGVLLDRGV
+991 TNSTFKGDVLLDKGV
-1006 LADDTFDGTLQL
+1006 LAGDTISGKLQL
-1018 GTLTMSDY
+1018 GTFTLNGDAVNVT
-1026 GVDTADR
+1026 DR
-1033 TTGDDVSTL
+1033 TTGEDLNTL
-1042 LQSGYVY
+1042 LQAGYVY
-1049 EKSDSTMT
+1049 QQSGNTTT
-1057 AGEGSYSLSNVKV
+1057 AGKGSYFFSDVKV

-1104 TSGSASDCTYTWYR
+1104 TTGCTYTWYR
-1118 VKGSEVTEL
+1118 VRGSEVTEL

-1154 GRLEKTTET
+1154 GRLEKTTVT

-1188 EKEPEA
+1188 EKEPKA

-1201 TTLTAGTDYTVTYRN
+1201 TTLTAGTDYTVTYMN
-1216 NRNAGTNTAKAVV
+1216 NRNAGTNTAKAIV

-1330 TTADIFALPVK
+1330 ATADIFALPVK

-1381 MSDVNRTDVPKVGAT
+1381 VSDVNRTDVPKVGVT
-1396 TEYELTFVPS
+1396 TEYELTFMPS
-1406 VTGVYQTVTCY
+1406 VTGVYQTVTCH

-1435 RKFGEQNPAFTYT
+1435 RKFGEQNPAFTCT

-1461 AVQITLTITAEKN
+1461 AVQITLTTTAEKS

-1544 RGTTTYHVGGTDVSG
+1544 RGTTSYHVGGTDASG
-1559 ILDGTAK
+1559 ILDGTAT
-1566 VDVDGV
+1566 VDAGGV

-1579 SLETDKIGAKAII
+1579 SLGTDKIGAKAII

-1603 ATYRLT
+1603 VTYRLT
-1609 LTIVDKVTVEEKSGN
+1609 LTIVDKITVEEKSGN

-1668 TWKNPDEIPV
+1668 TWMNPDEIPV

-1714 AAPTVEGRTYHPDA
+1714 AAPTVAGRPYHPDA
-1728 ALTDSDLIGGSV
+1728 ALTDGDLIGGSV

-1763 PTADNT
+1763 PTADNM
-1769 GYVAVFMPDDT
+1769 GYVAVFTPDDT
-1780 KNYEPVMRTIPVAV
+1780 KNYEPVTRTIPVAV
-1794 EKVTPYVSGIPSA
+1794 EKVTPYVSEIPSA
-1807 TAIVYGAVLERSAL
+1807 TAIVYGAALERSAL

-1827 YSQTDAAAVKGSF
+1827 YSRTDAAAVKGSF

-1959 EHENAEVRDAV
+1959 EHGNAEVRDAV

-2006 SEVTK
+2006 AEVTK
-2011 EATASAEGV
+2011 EATTSSEGV
-2020 KTYTCTRCG
+2020 RTYTCTRCG

-2055 GDSGKNGWV
+2055 GDSGKNGWD
-2064 VIKDQLASAGDNTTI
+2064 VIKDQLTSAGDNTTI

-2169 LKAVLTMNVKP
+2169 LKAVLTMNVKAV
-2180 ENAGLYANLYYYNE
+2180 NAGLYANLYYYNG

-2203 ADRITADGTAR
+2203 SDKIAADGTAR

-2225 VVDKKS
+2225 VIDKKS

-2241 PATGEDWTEDVIDPK
+2241 PATGEDWTEEVIDPK
-2256 SRKQIWL
+2256 SQRQIWL

-2278 IEKRRRCE
+2278 IEKSRKCR

>member
-218 AGIGAYASGMFFK
+218 AGIGAYASGMFFN

-472 YSADVS
+472 YSADVN

-698 INNIYYN
+698 INSIYY

-886 SLKVKGGRLSSD
+886 SLKVKGGRLSSN

-954 SSGGTIS
+954 SSGGKIS

-974 VIFNGY
+974 VKFNGY

-1049 EKSDSTMT
+1049 EKSDSTTT

-1174 KVTWNIPSYTYDGT
+1174 KVTWNIPSYTYD
-1188 EKEPEA
+1188 
-1194 ASVQLGS
+1194 L
-1201 TTLTAGTDYTVTYRN
+1201 R
-1216 NRNAGTNTAKAVV
+1216 
-1229 TGIGAYQGSFEK
+1229 
-1241 PFSIEQKEVTVSGIT
+1241 
-1256 AISRRYDGTT
+1256 
-1266 AAVLAYSSVVID
+1266 
-1278 GKLEDD
+1278 LE
-1284 SLAVKATGN
+1284 
-1293 YADEKAG
+1293 
-1300 EGKTVN
+1300 
-1306 ITDITLTGASASNYK
+1306 
-1321 LAASGQQTT
+1321 
-1330 TTADIFALPVK
+1330 
-1341 IEEVP
+1341 
-1346 SLSGV
+1346 
-1351 YGTAVENMST
+1351 
-1361 GGGRVVDEADTT
+1361 
-1373 KEISGTWA
+1373 
-1381 MSDVNRTDVPKVGAT
+1381 
-1396 TEYELTFVPS
+1396 
-1406 VTGVYQTVTCY
+1406 
-1417 VVPQV
+1417 
-1422 SKKPINVTINDAA
+1422 
-1435 RKFGEQNPAFTYT
+1435 
-1448 IPEGELVPGDTEN
+1448 
-1461 AVQITLTITAEKN
+1461 QIT
-1474 SVAGSYYI
+1474 
-1482 KGTYQSDNY
+1482 Q
-1491 QVSFLGSASGAG
+1491 
-1503 ILNVT
+1503 
-1508 KADAPV
+1508 
-1514 IPEENQGYCYI
+1514 
-1525 VGSGEGVVTVNV
+1525 
-1537 AEKLPED
+1537 
-1544 RGTTTYHVGGTDVSG
+1544 
-1559 ILDGTAK
+1559 
-1566 VDVDGV
+1566 
-1572 LSYKVKG
+1572 
-1579 SLETDKIGAKAII
+1579 
-1592 DVAVGMQNYGD
+1592 
-1603 ATYRLT
+1603 
-1609 LTIVDKVTVEEKSGN
+1609 
-1624 EVAVAGS
+1624 
-1631 NVLTYGQK
+1631 
-1639 LSELSLNAGGSNGAV
+1639 
-1654 FVEAGTSRPVAGTL
+1654 
-1668 TWKNPDEIPV
+1668 
-1678 AGTTTA
+1678 
-1684 AWVFTPA
+1684 
-1691 DSVYET
+1691 
-1697 AQGTVPITV
+1697 
-1706 NRAEPAVA
+1706 
-1714 AAPTVEGRTYHPDA
+1714 
-1728 ALTDSDLIGGSV
+1728 
-1740 KHTIGGVET
+1740 
-1749 DVPGT
+1749 
-1754 WSWQKADIV
+1754 
-1763 PTADNT
+1763 
-1769 GYVAVFMPDDT
+1769 
-1780 KNYEPVMRTIPVAV
+1780 
-1794 EKVTPYVSGIPSA
+1794 
-1807 TAIVYGAVLERSAL
+1807 
-1821 SGGAVQ
+1821 
-1827 YSQTDAAAVKGSF
+1827 
-1840 VWKDGTVRPTV
+1840 
-1851 ADSDVTEYAVV
+1851 
-1862 FTPEDAA
+1862 
-1869 DYEKVEVTV
+1869 
-1878 KVTVKKSA
+1878 
-1886 TTPNMPGNIMNPPYS
+1886 
-1901 TKKVS
+1901 
-1906 GSTLPEGWTWQAA
+1906 
-1919 DQDRELTAGVTV
+1919 
-1931 NATAV
+1931 
-1936 YTAADKGNYETES
+1936 
-1949 VVIAITRSAC
+1949 
-1959 EHENAEVRDAV
+1959 
-1970 DAACN
+1970 
-1975 REGYTG
+1975 
-1981 DSYCKDCGILISNG
+1981 
-1995 TATAALEHDYK
+1995 
-2006 SEVTK
+2006 
-2011 EATASAEGV
+2011 
-2020 KTYTCTRCG
+2020 
-2029 DSYTQPIPKLPETPS
+2029 
-2044 DTSTADAPYIK
+2044 
-2055 GDSGKNGWV
+2055 
-2064 VIKDQLASAGDNTTI
+2064 
-2079 NVIMNGTTTVPGN
+2079 
-2092 VFDVIKGKDINIVL
+2092 
-2106 DMGNGVTWSVNG
+2106 
-2118 KDITADKVKDIDF
+2118 
-2131 GVKAG
+2131 
-2136 SEANNTIPVDVLNR
+2136 
-2150 VTGERYSVNLSL
+2150 
-2162 SYTGEFG
+2162 
-2169 LKAVLTMNVKP
+2169 
-2180 ENAGLYANLYYYNE
+2180 
-2194 QTGALEFIC
+2194 
-2203 ADRITADGTAR
+2203 
-2214 LTFTHA
+2214 
-2220 SEYTV
+2220 
-2225 VVDKKS
+2225 
-2231 GEENS
+2231 
-2236 STRQA
+2236 
-2241 PATGEDWTEDVIDPK
+2241 
-2256 SRKQIWL
+2256 
-2263 LGAGALIVIGMCVFF
+2263 
-2278 IEKRRRCE
+2278 

>member
-218 AGIGAYASGMFFK
+218 AGIGAYASGMFFN

-472 YSADVS
+472 YSADVN

-698 INNIYYN
+698 INSIYY

-886 SLKVKGGRLSSD
+886 SLKVKGGRLSSN

-954 SSGGTIS
+954 SSGGKIS

-974 VIFNGY
+974 VKFNGY

-1049 EKSDSTMT
+1049 EKSDSTTT

-1188 EKEPEA
+1188 EKEPGA

-1330 TTADIFALPVK
+1330 ATADIFALPVK

-1361 GGGRVVDEADTT
+1361 DGGRVVDEADTT
-1373 KEISGTWA
+1373 KEISGIWA
-1381 MSDVNRTDVPKVGAT
+1381 VSDVNGTDVPKVGVT

-1448 IPEGELVPGDTEN
+1448 IPEGELVAGDTEN
-1461 AVQITLTITAEKN
+1461 AVQITLTTTAEKN
-1474 SVAGSYYI
+1474 SVVGSYYI

-1544 RGTTTYHVGGTDVSG
+1544 RGATSYLVDSTDASG
-1559 ILDGTAK
+1559 ILDGTAT

-1579 SLETDKIGAKAII
+1579 SLGTDKIGAKAII

-1603 ATYRLT
+1603 VTYRLT
-1609 LTIVDKVTVEEKSGN
+1609 LTIVDKITVEEKSGN

-1654 FVEAGTSRPVAGTL
+1654 FVEAGTSKLVAGTL

-1684 AWVFTPA
+1684 AWVFTPE

-1714 AAPTVEGRTYHPDA
+1714 AAPTVAGRTYHPDA

-1740 KHTIGGVET
+1740 KHTIGGVEM

-1807 TAIVYGAVLERSAL
+1807 TAIVYGAALERSAL

-1959 EHENAEVRDAV
+1959 EHGNAEVRDAV

-2006 SEVTK
+2006 AEVTK
-2011 EATASAEGV
+2011 EATTSAEGV

-2055 GDSGKNGWV
+2055 GDSGENGWD

-2106 DMGNGVTWSVNG
+2106 DMGSGVTWSVNG

-2131 GVKAG
+2131 DVKAG

-2169 LKAVLTMNVKP
+2169 LKAVLTMNVKA
-2180 ENAGLYANLYYYNE
+2180 ENAGLYANLYYYNK

-2203 ADRITADGTAR
+2203 SDKIAADGTAR

-2225 VVDKKS
+2225 VIDKKS

-2241 PATGEDWTEDVIDPK
+2241 PATGEDWTEEVIDPK
-2256 SRKQIWL
+2256 SQRQIWL

-2278 IEKRRRCE
+2278 IEKSRKCR